1 MPDTNIFRVVARQ
14 ILDSRGNPTIEVDVW
29 LESGIMGRAAVPS
42 GASTGSHE
50 AVEIR
55 DGEKPFGGLGVLKA
69 VNNVH
74 GIISPKLVGV
84 DATKQMEI
92 DMLLILLDNTENKS
106 KLGANTILGVS
117 LAVAKAA
124 AKAVDLPLYQ
134 YLGGLCASH
143 LPLPLMNILNG
154 GRHADNNLDFQ
165 EFMIAPVGA
174 KSFSDGMSMSAE
186 VFHSL
191 KKILKQK
198 GHNTNV
204 GDEGGF
210 APQLK
215 SHEEALDV
223 IIEAIIDAGYRPAQD
238 ICLALD
244 VAASEFYKD
253 GKYILEKSTGETMTS
268 EQLISFYENLV
279 EKYPIVS
286 IEDGLSE
293 DDWDGWKIL
302 TEKLGRK
309 IQIVGDDLF
318 VTNIKRI
325 RKGVHMK
332 VANSVLIKPNQIGTL
347 SETLAAIEFAKRSGY
362 TAVISHRSGE
372 TDDAFISHLA
382 VGTNAGQIK
391 TGSLCRMDRIAKY
404 NELLRIEED
413 LRFAAQYY
421 GKGVFYNLGW

>member
-1 MPDTNIFRVVARQ
+1 
-14 ILDSRGNPTIEVDVW
+14 
-29 LESGIMGRAAVPS
+29 
-42 GASTGSHE
+42 
-50 AVEIR
+50 
-55 DGEKPFGGLGVLKA
+55 
-69 VNNVH
+69 
-74 GIISPKLVGV
+74 
-84 DATKQMEI
+84 
-92 DMLLILLDNTENKS
+92 
-106 KLGANTILGVS
+106 
-117 LAVAKAA
+117 
-124 AKAVDLPLYQ
+124 
-134 YLGGLCASH
+134 
-143 LPLPLMNILNG
+143 MNILNG

-268 EQLISFYENLV
+268 EELISFYENLV